1 MIAHFFRNFMN
12 FNMLPSTFRIILKK
26 YQKLVS
32 KVDFFIK
39 KLSFFFHFLSK
50 KPNILIMK
58 KNPSLFLTYV
68 ILLGPDGRMKS
79 ENWSKSVAKP
89 KWPLQM

>member
-1 MIAHFFRNFMN
+1 MN
-12 FNMLPSTFRIILKK
+12 FNMLPLIFNTIVQK

-39 KLSFFFHFLSK
+39 KLSIFFNFLSK

-68 ILLGPDGRMKS
+68 MLLGPDGRMKS
-79 ENWSKSVAKP
+79 ENWSKSGAKP
-89 KWPLQM
+89 KWPLHL

>member
-1 MIAHFFRNFMN
+1 MN
-12 FNMLPSTFRIILKK
+12 FNMIPPIFHILLKK

-39 KLSFFFHFLSK
+39 KMSIFFVFLSK
-50 KPNILIMK
+50 KPNIFTNK

-68 ILLGPDGRMKS
+68 MLLGPSGRMMS
-79 ENWSKSVAKP
+79 ENWSKSGAKP
-89 KWPLQM
+89 KWPLHL